1 MGKFK
6 CRTIVTEDMKKI
18 FILLLIITLG
28 SVLVLA
34 HPTGKT
40 DSHGCHTCRIN
51 CGKWG
56 LKYGEYHCHAQKNT
70 KKPQPIPKQNMTLF
84 KVISITDGD
93 TIKVNIDGKTE
104 IVRLLGI
111 DSPELDKKECFSKEA
126 KLEMSKFTKNKS
138 VKLEKDS
145 IQPDRD
151 KHKRLLRYIYL
162 ENGVLINEEMVKNGY
177 AIANRKY
184 KSDKLQKLISLEN
197 YAKTNK
203 LGLWN
208 FCKTI

>member
-1 MGKFK
+1 N
-6 CRTIVTEDMKKI
+6 TE
-18 FILLLIITLG
+18 
-28 SVLVLA
+28 
-34 HPTGKT
+34 
-40 DSHGCHTCRIN
+40 
-51 CGKWG
+51 
-56 LKYGEYHCHAQKNT
+56 
-70 KKPQPIPKQNMTLF
+70 KPQPIPKQNMTLF

-93 TIKVNIDGKTE
+93 TIKVNINGKTE

-138 VKLEKDS
+138 VKLEKDL

-151 KHKRLLRYIYL
+151 RYKRLLRYIYL

-184 KSDKLQKLISLEN
+184 NSDKLQKLISLEN

>member
-1 MGKFK
+1 
-6 CRTIVTEDMKKI
+6 MKKI
-18 FILLLIITLG
+18 FILLLLITLG

-40 DSHGCHTCRIN
+40 DSHGCHTCRTN
-51 CGKWG
+51 CGKWS
-56 LKYGEYHCHAQKNT
+56 LQNGEYHCHKQKN
-70 KKPQPIPKQNMTLF
+70 KEKPQPIPKQNVTLF
-84 KVISITDGD
+84 KVMSITDGD
-93 TIKVNIDGKTE
+93 TIKVNIGGKTE

-138 VKLEKDS
+138 VNLEKDS

-151 KHKRLLRYIYL
+151 RYKRLLRYVYL
-162 ENGVLINEEMVKNGY
+162 ENGDLINKDMVKNGY

-184 KSDKLQKLISLEN
+184 NSDKLPEFINLEN
-197 YAKTNK
+197 YAKTNR

-208 FCKTI
+208 SCKII

>member
-6 CRTIVTEDMKKI
+6 CRTIIAEDMKKI
-18 FILLLIITLG
+18 FILFLLITLG

-40 DSHGCHTCRIN
+40 DSHGCHTCRTN

-56 LKYGEYHCHAQKNT
+56 LQNGEYHCHKE
-70 KKPQPIPKQNMTLF
+70 KLQPIPKQNTTSF
-84 KVISITDGD
+84 KVKSITDGD
-93 TIKVNIDGKTE
+93 TIKVNISGKIE

-138 VKLEKDS
+138 VMLEKDS

-151 KHKRLLRYIYL
+151 RYKRLLRYIYL
-162 ENGVLINEEMVKNGY
+162 ENGDLINGEMVKNGY
-177 AIANRKY
+177 AIVNRKY
-184 KSDKLQKLISLEN
+184 NSDKLPDFIKLEN

-208 FCKTI
+208 YCKKI

>member
-1 MGKFK
+1 
-6 CRTIVTEDMKKI
+6 MKKI

-40 DSHGCHTCRIN
+40 DSHGCHTCRTN

-56 LKYGEYHCHAQKNT
+56 LQNGEYHCHAQKNT
-70 KKPQPIPKQNMTLF
+70 EKPQSIPKQNMTLF

-93 TIKVNIDGKTE
+93 TIKVNINGKTE

-151 KHKRLLRYIYL
+151 RYKRLLRYISL
-162 ENGVLINEEMVKNGY
+162 ENGTLVNEEMVKEGY
-177 AIANRKY
+177 AFAYRKSN
-184 KSDKLQKLISLEN
+184 SDKLKDFIKLEN
-197 YAKTNK
+197 EAKNK
-203 LGLWN
+203 RLGLWGSCSLFFRMTYKPN
-208 FCKTI
+208 D